1 MKDRLSNSHCA
12 LCESNE
18 LEIEIP
24 EDRIRSIFPFYG
36 GDAFLG
42 LVIVCRKCE
51 NSSYYDLERDCFG
64 ETVTSSF

>member
-51 NSSYYDLERDCFG
+51 KQFLLRFG
-64 ETVTSSF
+64 ERLLW